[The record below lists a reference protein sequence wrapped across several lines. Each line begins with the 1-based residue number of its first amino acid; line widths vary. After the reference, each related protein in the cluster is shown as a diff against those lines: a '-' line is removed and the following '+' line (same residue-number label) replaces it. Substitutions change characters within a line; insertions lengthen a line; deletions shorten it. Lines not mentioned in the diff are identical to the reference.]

1 MPSINTRLL
10 AAASLVLAAF
20 LGLTGGVL
28 DRAFR
33 DAAETALRER
43 LQTHVYALLAAADL
57 TANNE
62 LRLPDALPEL
72 RFSTPGS
79 GLYAQVRRADNH
91 PVWHSPSAIGLDIA
105 WPAVTDAG
113 KPHFTTLALAER
125 GTLVQVLS
133 FGVVWELTPTTTAQ
147 YTFSVAEDLAGMSA
161 QLQGFR
167 RSLWGGLGGV
177 AVLLLIAQ
185 GVILRWSLAPLRR
198 VAADLTEIETGHQ
211 AQLSGRYPRELCGLT
226 DSLNALIRH
235 ERTHLERYR
244 NSLADLAHSLKTPLA
259 VLRGITESK
268 NPESAESQRTL
279 QDQVQRMDQIVHYQL
294 HRAAAMG
301 RTALAAPVD
310 VLNIVTRLRASLDK
324 VYADKNVTCT
334 IRADDGLVFHGDESD
349 LLEVLGNILDNAYKY
364 CRRTVRVTANATA
377 NDKPG
382 LILEIEDDGPG
393 IPVEM
398 AQSVM
403 QRGTRLDTT
412 TPGQGIGLAVAHDIV
427 RLYHGTLEIGQ
438 SELGGA
444 KITLYLPAGE
454 TGVTPA

>member
-20 LGLTGGVL
+20 LGLTGWVL
-28 DRAFR
+28 DHAFR

-43 LQTHVYALLAAADL
+43 LQAHVYALLAAADL
-57 TANNE
+57 NASGE
-62 LRLPDALPEL
+62 LRLPDALPEP

-79 GLYAQVRRADNH
+79 GLYAQVRRADNN
-91 PVWHSPSAIGLDIA
+91 PVWRSPSAVGLEIV

-113 KPHFTTLALAER
+113 KPHFATLALAER
-125 GTLVQVLS
+125 GSLAQALS
-133 FGVVWELTPTTTAQ
+133 FGVVWETAPNAAVR
-147 YTFSVAEDLAGMSA
+147 YTFSVAEDLTATHA
-161 QLQGFR
+161 QVQRFR
-167 RSLWGGLGGV
+167 HSLWGGLGGV
-177 AVLLLIAQ
+177 AVLLLIVQ
-185 GVILRWSLAPLRR
+185 GIILRWSLAPLRR
-198 VAADLTEIETGHQ
+198 VAADLKEIETGRQ
-211 AQLSGRYPRELCGLT
+211 AQLSGHYPRELRGLT

-268 NPESAESQRTL
+268 NPIDADGSRTL

-301 RTALAAPVD
+301 RTALAAPVN
-310 VLNIVTRLRASLDK
+310 VSNVITKLRASLDK
-324 VYADKNVTCT
+324 VYAEKNVTCT
-334 IRADDGLVFHGDESD
+334 VGVDHDLMFHGDESD
-349 LLEVLGNILDNAYKY
+349 LLEVLGNVLDNAYKY
-364 CRRTVRVTANATA
+364 CRHTVRVTAHAMA
-377 NDKPG
+377 DDKPD

-393 IPVEM
+393 IPAQM
-398 AQSVM
+398 AKSVM

-427 RLYHGTLEIGQ
+427 RLYHGTLEISR

-444 KITLYLPAGE
+444 KITLRLPAAE
-454 TGVTPA
+454 TEVRR